1 MYRFKLFQVYDDG
14 GIQCIRLTRFMKFII
29 AIVRML
35 EQRPSMY
42 LYEIKNGLNCGLST
56 TFEFGFPNLYSV
68 VAAHK
73 DLFSIN
79 NGPTQERSEVSIN
92 MNCERK

>member
-35 EQRPSMY
+35 EQRVRPYRHSRR
-42 LYEIKNGLNCGLST
+42 LGKLQHRDFRRST
-56 TFEFGFPNLYSV
+56 
-68 VAAHK
+68 
-73 DLFSIN
+73 
-79 NGPTQERSEVSIN
+79 
-92 MNCERK
+92 ERKRYSYINAKTKADKQ